1 MDTKTTIIA
10 MTLLILGWTI
20 IPFLK
25 KFPLEKIT
33 PISFLLF
40 NHVTVGLLLAFYL
53 LYLFLTGKFTNTV
66 VSQYNNLS
74 SGEMIFIVIISM
86 IGLITGISWISLIKN
101 NYVSYVIP
109 HIQPIIIMLTIVL
122 SYFLFKEPINR
133 YHIAGSVL
141 VISGLVLIN
150 IGKKQMTTI
159 TATNP

>member
-40 NHVTVGLLLAFYL
+40 NHVTVGLLLLFYL

-74 SGEMIFIVIISM
+74 TREMIFIVIVSI
-86 IGLITGISWISLIKN
+86 IGLITGIAWISLIKN

-109 HIQPIIIMLTIVL
+109 HIQPIILMLTLIL
-122 SYFLFKEPINR
+122 SYFFFKEPINR
-133 YHIAGSVL
+133 YHIAGSFL
-141 VISGLVLIN
+141 VVSGLVLIN
-150 IGKKQMTTI
+150 LGKMKLK
-159 TATNP
+159 NKDRN

>member
-1 MDTKTTIIA
+1 MDTKTTIVA

-53 LYLFLTGKFTNTV
+53 LYLLLTGKFTKTV

-86 IGLITGISWISLIKN
+86 IGLISGISWISLIKN
-101 NYVSYVIP
+101 NYVRA
-109 HIQPIIIMLTIVL
+109 M
-122 SYFLFKEPINR
+122 
-133 YHIAGSVL
+133 
-141 VISGLVLIN
+141 
-150 IGKKQMTTI
+150 
-159 TATNP
+159 